1 MLPRRPIALLATSV
15 VVALGAATA
24 ACSKAEVT
32 GPLAPASTVAPSY
45 ATVEDLAAKLQAAG
59 ITCQLEYQG
68 LKQEDKTLS
77 ICVVDG
83 EQATLTI
90 WDRPADV
97 TAFLASTDSGTGAT
111 AVGANWTIDVDTAAT
126 AQKLV
131 GALGGQVKA
140 PQTPGTTAP

>member
-1 MLPRRPIALLATSV
+1 MLPRRALVLLATPLLV
-15 VVALGAATA
+15 GLGAATV
-24 ACSKAEVT
+24 ACSSTAAN
-32 GPLAPASTVAPSY
+32 GSLAPATTVAPSY
-45 ATVEDLAAKLQAAG
+45 ATVEDLASQLQAKG

-97 TAFLASTDSGTGAT
+97 AAFLAASDAGTGAT
-111 AVGANWTIDVDTAAT
+111 AVGANWTIDVDTVAT
-126 AQKLV
+126 AQKLTA
-131 GALGGQVKA
+131 ALGGQVKA
-140 PQTPGTTAP
+140 PQSPATTG